1 MMVFSLSFVSNLGHI
16 KLSLLLLSLLLSYTY
31 CLSFSTIMYQLFT
44 TSSTSSTGIK
54 NNSIKSNMKSNMI
67 NTTTSNENMNN
78 IDNIDTVDS
87 VDTTHPLLNIDRS
100 YLHITEYPYDNYN
113 HIYGYDDN
121 NHQLS
126 KLQLIS
132 KLRIEDTIR
141 NKKPI
146 DTVSY

>member
-1 MMVFSLSFVSNLGHI
+1 
-16 KLSLLLLSLLLSYTY
+16 
-31 CLSFSTIMYQLFT
+31 
-44 TSSTSSTGIK
+44 
-54 NNSIKSNMKSNMI
+54 MKNMI
-67 NTTTSNENMNN
+67 NTTTTNDNMNN
-78 IDNIDTVDS
+78 IDSNNS
-87 VDTTHPLLNIDRS
+87 KDTTATHVFSIDRS
-100 YLHITEYPYDNYN
+100 YLHVTEYPDDNYN

-146 DTVSY
+146 DTVSCCSFHDCCCYYIFTVLNTINSTNNIIIITKVISIITLIIIIIILGWMRH

>member
-1 MMVFSLSFVSNLGHI
+1 
-16 KLSLLLLSLLLSYTY
+16 
-31 CLSFSTIMYQLFT
+31 
-44 TSSTSSTGIK
+44 
-54 NNSIKSNMKSNMI
+54 MI
-67 NTTTSNENMNN
+67 NTTTTNDNMNN
-78 IDNIDTVDS
+78 IDSNNS
-87 VDTTHPLLNIDRS
+87 KDTTTTNVFSIDRS
-100 YLHITEYPYDNYN
+100 YLHVTEYPDDNYN

-146 DTVSY
+146 DTVSCCSLHDCCYNYIFTVLNTITSTNNIIIIIKVISIITLIIIIIILGWMRH

>member
-1 MMVFSLSFVSNLGHI
+1 
-16 KLSLLLLSLLLSYTY
+16 
-31 CLSFSTIMYQLFT
+31 
-44 TSSTSSTGIK
+44 
-54 NNSIKSNMKSNMI
+54 MKSNMI
-67 NTTTSNENMNN
+67 NTTTSNDNMNN
-78 IDNIDTVDS
+78 IDNIDSVDS

-100 YLHITEYPYDNYN
+100 YLHITEYPNDNYN